1 MGKPNT
7 RQKRKKIMLKEKNKI
22 AFYVKCGE
30 KADVDIA
37 IVEDWNEKLPNLLE
51 GYNPCDIL
59 DMDERGLFFS
69 QN

>member
-1 MGKPNT
+1 
-7 RQKRKKIMLKEKNKI
+7 MLKEKNKI

-30 KADVDIA
+30 KADVDLA
-37 IVEDWNEKLPNLLE
+37 IVEDWKEKLPNLLE